1 MLEGNQKGKR
11 KRLSLL
17 KKTAI
22 TTCLG
27 LSLTFTTVYAD
38 ESAELETIYHVYVD
52 GEHIGKIDD
61 KAVVENIMDGKV
73 TTGQKKFDKFEMT
86 IGENVSFVPEKV
98 FNPTYNNSKV
108 SDILKNEL
116 SVKAKAVELKI
127 ADETV
132 GYFKDQETADAA
144 LKAYKAK
151 YVDQKKLEKLE
162 AKKSEQKQSQEK
174 TNPSEAK
181 TNPSEAKTNLSV
193 GDSIL
198 LDLTLSEKVSFS
210 EQKVLPKDIVTVKEG
225 VKLLEKGTLKEKVHK
240 VQDGDVLGGIASQYD
255 LSLDKLLELNPSLDE
270 DSLLQLDQEINVT
283 EYKPFVDV
291 IVKEE
296 KKVEET
302 IKHETEIIESDE
314 LYKGETNVKQEG
326 KEGKQIVHYA
336 IEKQNGKVTSKEAID
351 KKVTNEPVKKII
363 IKGTKVIPSRGSGN
377 LHWPTIG
384 GYVSSNV
391 GVRWGRMHKGMDIAR
406 PSNRAILAAD
416 NGVVVEAGR
425 DGSFGNKIVI
435 NHNNGMKTIY
445 AHLSSIGVQ
454 VGQTVERG
462 SQIGVM
468 GATGNSTGVHLHF
481 EVHVNGSLQNPQK
494 YF

>member
-1 MLEGNQKGKR
+1 MIEGNQTGKR
-11 KRLSLL
+11 KSFSLL

-27 LSLTFTTVYAD
+27 LSLTFTTVFAD
-38 ESAELETIYHVYVD
+38 ETAELETVYHVYVD

-61 KAVVENIMDGKV
+61 KAVAESVMNEKV
-73 TTGQKKFDKFEMT
+73 TAGQEKFDKFDMT

-108 SDILKNEL
+108 TDILKTEL
-116 SVKAKAVELKI
+116 SVKAEAVELKI
-127 ADETV
+127 ADKTV

-151 YVDQKKLEKLE
+151 YVDEKKLEKLE
-162 AKKSEQKQSQEK
+162 AEKAEQQTQDNPKKTEASQE
-174 TNPSEAK
+174 
-181 TNPSEAKTNLSV
+181 LSV

-198 LDLTLSEKVSFS
+198 LDVTLSEKVSFS
-210 EQKVLPKDIVTVKEG
+210 EQKVLPKDILTVKEG
-225 VKLLEKGTLKEKVHK
+225 VKLLEKGTLKGKVHK
-240 VQDGDVLGGIASQYD
+240 VEDGDVLGGIASSYD
-255 LSLDKLLELNPSLDE
+255 LSLEKLLELNPSLKE
-270 DSLLQLDQEINVT
+270 DSLLHLDQEINVM
-283 EYKPFVDV
+283 EYKPIVDV
-291 IVKEE
+291 IVKQE
-296 KKVEET
+296 KMAEET
-302 IKHETEIIESDE
+302 IEHETEVVESDE

-326 KEGKQIVHYA
+326 KDGKQIVHYA
-336 IEKQNGKVTSKEAID
+336 IQKKNGKVTSKEAID
-351 KKVTNEPVKKII
+351 KKVTIEPVKKII
-363 IKGTKVIPSRGSGN
+363 VKGTKVIASRGSGN

-391 GVRWGRMHKGMDIAR
+391 GQRWGRMHKGMDIAR

>member
-1 MLEGNQKGKR
+1 MIVVIEGNQTGKR
-11 KRLSLL
+11 KSFSLL

-27 LSLTFTTVYAD
+27 LSLTFTTVFAD
-38 ESAELETIYHVYVD
+38 ETAELETVYHVYVD

-61 KAVVENIMDGKV
+61 KAVAESVMNEKV
-73 TTGQKKFDKFEMT
+73 TAGQEKFDKFDMT

-108 SDILKNEL
+108 TDILKTEL
-116 SVKAKAVELKI
+116 SVKAEAVELKI
-127 ADETV
+127 ADKTV

-151 YVDQKKLEKLE
+151 YVDEKKLEKLE
-162 AKKSEQKQSQEK
+162 AEKAEQQTQDNPKKTEASQE
-174 TNPSEAK
+174 
-181 TNPSEAKTNLSV
+181 LSV

-198 LDLTLSEKVSFS
+198 LDVTLSEKVSFS
-210 EQKVLPKDIVTVKEG
+210 EQKVLPKDILTVKEG
-225 VKLLEKGTLKEKVHK
+225 VKLLEKGTLKGKVHK
-240 VQDGDVLGGIASQYD
+240 VEDGDVLGGIASSYD
-255 LSLDKLLELNPSLDE
+255 LSLEKLLELNPSLKE
-270 DSLLQLDQEINVT
+270 DSLLHLDQEINVM
-283 EYKPFVDV
+283 EYKPIVDV
-291 IVKEE
+291 IVKQE
-296 KKVEET
+296 KMAEET
-302 IKHETEIIESDE
+302 IEHETEVVESDE

-326 KEGKQIVHYA
+326 KDGKQIVHYA
-336 IEKQNGKVTSKEAID
+336 IQKKNGKVTSKEAID
-351 KKVTNEPVKKII
+351 KKVTIEPVKKII
-363 IKGTKVIPSRGSGN
+363 VKGTKVIASRGSGN

-391 GVRWGRMHKGMDIAR
+391 GQRWGRMHKGMDIAR